1 MGNLLTMYVQSA
13 LDAIANLRTT
23 TSRILLLGLDGA
35 GKTTLLYKLKLG
47 EAVTTI
53 PTIGFNVESFR
64 YKNIEFTAWDI
75 GGQSKLRP
83 LWKFYFQG
91 CDAVVF
97 VVDAADRFRIDEAAM
112 ELHNMFQQDE
122 LRQAKLLVFAN
133 KQDQPDCMSAHEI
146 ASKLNLP
153 AVTKNPHFV
162 QPAIAVSGD
171 GVYEGLEWLTVN
183 GECPGAQDE
192 LPFGSYCAKAEDDE
206 YKCFVCSPDSY
217 ACREAI
223 VAKAKKEHH
232 TKVHFHLKK
241 SLFQH
246 RNHD

>member
-1 MGNLLTMYVQSA
+1 MGNLLTMYVRSA

-23 TSRILLLGLDGA
+23 PSRILLLGLDGA

-53 PTIGFNVESFR
+53 PTIGFNVESFQ

-83 LWKFYFQG
+83 LWKFYYQG

-112 ELHNMFQQDE
+112 ELHSVFQHEE

-133 KQDQPDCMSAHEI
+133 KQDQPDCMSAQEI
-146 ASKLNLP
+146 AAKLNLP
-153 AVTKNPHFV
+153 AVTKNAHFRAASDRCV
-162 QPAIAVSGD
+162 WKRRVRGSRVAQQ
-171 GVYEGLEWLTVN
+171 
-183 GECPGAQDE
+183 GARRQVRRGKSVASCI
-192 LPFGSYCAKAEDDE
+192 LNSSFRVTIQMN
-206 YKCFVCSPDSY
+206 FVIMAFFVP
-217 ACREAI
+217 R
-223 VAKAKKEHH
+223 
-232 TKVHFHLKK
+232 
-241 SLFQH
+241 
-246 RNHD
+246 